1 MNHLALSTGAKAGIG
16 AGIALVFL
24 VLLALLLFLIFGRKK
39 RRERDKEQEGAGV
52 ESGNGVGGMGMLGG
66 MVEKKEG
73 RQSFPPPYP
82 GSPTFR
88 REPPPRR
95 PLPFRNPTMEMEP
108 KATGPGFAR
117 EEGRENVEADGVGRA
132 NSWGSNGRNAVE
144 ADGVGRMN
152 SWGSAGREADVRSPG
167 SGMGRLNSWGE
178 GEREYAE
185 VQGDQFRY
193 ELSGNARYSEMP
205 GIGVFRGH
213 EMGDGR
219 HRE

>member
-1 MNHLALSTGAKAGIG
+1 VNHLALSTGAKAGIG

-24 VLLALLLFLIFGRKK
+24 VLLALFLFLIFGRKK
-39 RRERDKEQEGAGV
+39 RREREREREQEGT
-52 ESGNGVGGMGMLGG
+52 GVGSGDGLGGIGRLGG
-66 MVEKKEG
+66 MVEKTEG

-95 PLPFRNPTMEMEP
+95 PLPVRNPTMELES
-108 KATGPGFAR
+108 KTIGPGFAR
-117 EEGRENVEADGVGRA
+117 EEGREIVEADGVGRV
-132 NSWGSNGRNAVE
+132 NSWGSDGRNAVE

-152 SWGSAGREADVRSPG
+152 SWGSAGREAD

-178 GEREYAE
+178 GEREYGE

-205 GIGVFRGH
+205 GVGVFRGH

-219 HRE
+219 RRE